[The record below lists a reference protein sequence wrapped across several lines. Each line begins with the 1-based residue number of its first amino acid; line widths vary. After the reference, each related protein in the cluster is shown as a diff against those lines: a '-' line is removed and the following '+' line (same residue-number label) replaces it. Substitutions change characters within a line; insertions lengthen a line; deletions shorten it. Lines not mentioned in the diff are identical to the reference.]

1 MKPIATFRTGRA
13 MTSDFV
19 CVSAAMDLLPPQERY
34 TRVVTYDEAA
44 DHLWSFHEEE
54 DIVVAIAIL
63 TASSSGL
70 RCFVT
75 LSQDGEVAFMD
86 DEYPESEQ
94 VLGAGLWNSSAR
106 GWGYMSCLKQ
116 IGQHLY
122 AAGGAGQ
129 VYRRLGPDQWVHMD
143 DGLLQA
149 PDVSERLLPRA
160 IDGPHE
166 SAIYLLGSVSAAGLP
181 PFLCFWNG
189 QHWTRLPLPEVA
201 ERLTGIHVESESRIW
216 LCGAN
221 GTLLLGNDADGFK
234 SLSTVDDNQLFLSVT
249 LFQGRAYLGSNLG
262 LFVYDPAQPSSGIQ
276 PVITGLTPELQDAHQ
291 LRAKDG
297 VLWSFGFK
305 DLACFDGKQWTR
317 IDHPDNPRIGGTTP

>member
-1 MKPIATFRTGRA
+1 
-13 MTSDFV
+13 
-19 CVSAAMDLLPPQERY
+19 
-34 TRVVTYDEAA
+34 
-44 DHLWSFHEEE
+44 
-54 DIVVAIAIL
+54 
-63 TASSSGL
+63 
-70 RCFVT
+70 
-75 LSQDGEVAFMD
+75 
-86 DEYPESEQ
+86 
-94 VLGAGLWNSSAR
+94 
-106 GWGYMSCLKQ
+106 MSCLKQ

-276 PVITGLTPELQDAHQ
+276 PVITGLTPELQDTNIVDAV
-291 LRAKDG
+291 DG
-297 VLWSFGFK
+297 VLWSIGPK
-305 DLACFDGKQWTR
+305 DIARFDGKTWER
-317 IDHPDNPRIGGTTP
+317 IHHPDNPRIGGTTP